1 MITLAMDTSTSQG
14 TVAVLNDDQLVAS
27 ATFGRDGL
35 FDAITRLNPGPFDR
49 LVVGVGPGS
58 FTGIRAGIAA
68 AKGLALPRAVPIC
81 AVSSFDGL
89 ALTALPQ
96 LPDDCRQVCVVSDA
110 RRGELYYARYDRL
123 GQPVVECRIGTV
135 ETLAGE
141 LCEPTWFIS
150 AEIDRYAARLSSVG
164 VVCSSPIFPSAAI
177 LGRLGRRQTRALP
190 LEPIYLRELDYRQL
204 PSQPKPTGGGR

>member
-14 TVAVLNDDQLVAS
+14 AVAVLNDDQLVAD

-35 FDAITRLNPGPFDR
+35 FDAIVRLNPGSFDR

-81 AVSSFDGL
+81 AVSSFDVL

-96 LPDDCRQVCVVSDA
+96 LPDDCRQLCVVSDA

-123 GQPVVECRIGTV
+123 GLPAGGCRIGTV
-135 ETLAGE
+135 EALADE
-141 LCEPTWFIS
+141 IHEPTWFVS
-150 AEIDRYAARLSSVG
+150 SEIDRYAAWLRPIG
-164 VVCSSPIFPSAAI
+164 VVCGSAIYPCATI
-177 LGRLGRRQTRALP
+177 LGRLGRGQTRSLP

-204 PSQPKPTGGGR
+204 PSQTKPPGGP